1 MRTKRRSRLPWGRA
15 FATLLAAGA
24 CTYFAHHAVAGPHG
38 WEARQVKLEERRM
51 LREQLAS
58 LSRQRETMSAR
69 ARLLD
74 GAQIERDVLDERAR
88 DLLGYA
94 RPDELVLILEP

>member
-1 MRTKRRSRLPWGRA
+1 
-15 FATLLAAGA
+15 
-24 CTYFAHHAVAGPHG
+24 
-38 WEARQVKLEERRM
+38 M